1 MTQATKALAS
11 FKLLKSKVFDLGDFE
26 VDLNRFT
33 MTNPTIKREVEKVQK
48 KQRTRRHNARQNLK
62 EDIELFCRLFLNGW
76 TLKDD
81 KGKPVT
87 AEKAPAVLLES
98 DEGQELYYY
107 LLELAK
113 TDEAFEPEDD
123 DDGGEGTTDEEE
135 LKN

>member
-1 MTQATKALAS
+1 MTQASIALAS
-11 FKLLKSKVFDLGDFE
+11 FKLLKSNVFDLGDFS

-48 KQRTRRHNARQNLK
+48 KQRTRRFNAKQNLK
-62 EDIELFCRLFLNGW
+62 EDIELFCRLFLNSW

-81 KGKPVT
+81 KGKAVPVD
-87 AEKAPAVLLES
+87 KAPAVLLET

-113 TDEAFEPEDD
+113 TDDAFEPDEDE
-123 DDGGEGTTDEEE
+123 GGEGTTDEDE

>member
-1 MTQATKALAS
+1 MTQAAKALAS
-11 FKLLKSKVFDLGDFE
+11 FKLLKSNIFDLGDFS

-48 KQRTRRHNARQNLK
+48 KQRTRRFNAKQNLK
-62 EDIELFCRLFLNGW
+62 EDIELFCRLFLNSW

-81 KGKPVT
+81 KGKAVPL
-87 AEKAPAVLLES
+87 EKAPAVLLET

-113 TDEAFEPEDD
+113 TDDAFEPDD
-123 DDGGEGTTDEEE
+123 DEGGEGTTDEDE